1 MVGMKLKQLGEEW
14 GMTTASGM
22 TYGVVN
28 GYMVTMSEGMGYKQI
43 DISAFVP
50 PETRDGL
57 DVFLQQPDHQKNYW
71 LKQALLYE
79 QGVRLTFL
87 DNPGTMKRLRK
98 FLDMALSQLKEA
110 QALGADFCVHCHR
123 PIGAQQVAVKAVNGV
138 AQCWHI
144 DCTRELYAQAAQ
156 ETMIHETENKQY
168 GRGFLGALL
177 GALVG
182 AIPWAI
188 IYYFG
193 WIVGWLGFLIGILA
207 KKGYELMGGRV
218 GKAKFWIVLCCTLL
232 GVLVGQ
238 FGGDAITIV
247 HLFAEEGVENWS
259 ILDIPSLIAYLLLND
274 SEYLVGTLGSLFMG
288 VLFSV
293 LGTYGIL
300 KEIRT
305 ENREAA
311 LSIVD
316 LA

>member
-1 MVGMKLKQLGEEW
+1 MVGMKLKRLGEEW
-14 GMTTASGM
+14 GMTTSTGI
-22 TYGVVN
+22 TYGAIS
-28 GYMVTMSEGMGYKQI
+28 GYMVTMSEEMGYKQI

-50 PETRDGL
+50 PETRGEL
-57 DVFLQQPDHQKNYW
+57 DAFLQQPDHQKSYW

-79 QGVRLTFL
+79 QGVRLVFL
-87 DNPGTMKRLRK
+87 DNPGTMKRLRE
-98 FLDMALSQLKEA
+98 FLDMVLSRLKEA
-110 QALGADFCVHCHR
+110 QALGVDFCIHCHQ
-123 PIGAQQVAVKAVNGV
+123 PIDDQPAAVKAVNGV

-218 GKAKFWIVLCCTLL
+218 GKAKFWIVLGCTLL

-238 FGGDAITIV
+238 FSGDAITIAQV
-247 HLFAEEGVENWS
+247 LAEEGVENWS
-259 ILDIPSLIAYLLLND
+259 ILDIPSLISYLLLND

-305 ENREAA
+305 ENRTATI
-311 LSIVD
+311 SIVD